1 MKTVEP
7 RVGVILAAAGRSQR
21 FGDPTA
27 KKPFVDL
34 AGKAVWL
41 YSAEQFRSHPQV
53 SKIVMVI
60 HNEDR
65 AFIEQEYAGELERL
79 AVTLVEGGQE
89 RADSVECGLRA
100 MGHAIKFVAVHDAAR
115 PCIDQKMLTDAFT
128 AAMLHG
134 AAAIGIPVT
143 STLKKVGADGKVS
156 ETVDRRGIWMS
167 QTPQVASR
175 AWLVEAFGSRSGEQP
190 TDEAQL
196 LEQAGRDV
204 FMVEGSP
211 LNLKITALPDLKM
224 AEFALK
230 VLSG

>member
-1 MKTVEP
+1 
-7 RVGVILAAAGRSQR
+7 
-21 FGDPTA
+21 
-27 KKPFVDL
+27 
-34 AGKAVWL
+34 
-41 YSAEQFRSHPQV
+41 
-53 SKIVMVI
+53 
-60 HNEDR
+60 
-65 AFIEQEYAGELERL
+65 
-79 AVTLVEGGQE
+79 
-89 RADSVECGLRA
+89 
-100 MGHAIKFVAVHDAAR
+100 
-115 PCIDQKMLTDAFT
+115 MLTDAFT

-211 LNLKITALPDLKM
+211 LHLKITALPDLKM